1 MTRTKQIPSSELG
14 FGQRLERIRKER
26 GLTQIDLAALIN
38 SSQRTLSHYETGRG
52 YPPAPT
58 IAALAKALNVSADEL
73 LGLGHKQ
80 THFKELTPDQKR
92 LWKKFQLLMELPDKD
107 QRAVIR
113 MVNSLSNK
121 AS

>member
-1 MTRTKQIPSSELG
+1 MARTKQIPSNETG
-14 FGQRLERIRKER
+14 FGQRLERFRKER
-26 GLTQIDLAALIN
+26 GLTQIQLAEMID

-58 IAALAKALNVSADEL
+58 IAALAKALNVSADDL
-73 LGLGHKQ
+73 LGVKRSRANA
-80 THFKELTPDQKR
+80 KEMSPEVKR
-92 LWKKFQLLMELPDKD
+92 LWKKFQLLLQLPEKD

-113 MVNSLSNK
+113 MVNSLSKK